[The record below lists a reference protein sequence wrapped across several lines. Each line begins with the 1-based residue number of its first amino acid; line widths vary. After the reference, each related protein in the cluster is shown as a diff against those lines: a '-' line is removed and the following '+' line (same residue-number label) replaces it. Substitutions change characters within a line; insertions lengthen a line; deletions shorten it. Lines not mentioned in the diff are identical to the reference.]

1 MTLTVVLDRPHL
13 RATSMIVGRFME
25 TTILIV
31 TRPDGAFQRVV
42 PPVKL
47 QKRFSDMLNRFF
59 LT

>member
-1 MTLTVVLDRPHL
+1 
-13 RATSMIVGRFME
+13 MIVGRFME